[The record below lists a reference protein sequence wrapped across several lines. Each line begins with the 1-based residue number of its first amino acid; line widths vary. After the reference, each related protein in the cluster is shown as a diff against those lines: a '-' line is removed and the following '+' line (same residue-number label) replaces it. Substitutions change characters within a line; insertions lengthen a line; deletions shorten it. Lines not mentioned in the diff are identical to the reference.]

1 MRRRRKNNQNNIKQH
16 YLLNKKKTTD
26 STDGH
31 GRIKRQQGQ
40 RITTKIGQFS
50 KPAELGDEKAFRHVC
65 RNTKIELNRVVLVV
79 FKSIIRDN
87 PSNPW

>member
-1 MRRRRKNNQNNIKQH
+1 MDMWRRRKNNQNNIKQH

-40 RITTKIGQFS
+40 RITTKKGQFRNLLNWGM
-50 KPAELGDEKAFRHVC
+50 KKHFGMFAEIPK
-65 RNTKIELNRVVLVV
+65 
-79 FKSIIRDN
+79 
-87 PSNPW
+87 